1 MSLGSRG
8 RGGRPS
14 RRRGPRSRLISVKRA
29 ERLELLSVVPRL
41 GAQVIC
47 PRRESSRR
55 LRILEVVGHQ
65 GLALLRRVSETSR
78 KVEVAE
84 HPEPH
89 RGVEELRPV
98 EVGVLPIGYRLYIL
112 LREEVLHAIVDLF
125 VRQGLEIASENL
137 ETRHL
142 EAMGLHVLG
151 VVTPEGFLTCII
163 RLKSR
168 RDDLPE
174 YHARVD
180 RGTDSTGV

>member
-8 RGGRPS
+8 RGGQPS
-14 RRRGPRSRLISVKRA
+14 RRPGPRSRLISLKRV
-29 ERLELLSVVPRL
+29 EGLELLDCL
-41 GAQVIC
+41 AKLAAQVIST
-47 PRRESSRR
+47 RHESSRR
-55 LRILEVVGHQ
+55 VRILEVVGYQ
-65 GLALLRRVSETSR
+65 GLTLLRRVSETSG

-125 VRQGLEIASENL
+125 VRQSLEIASENL

-142 EAMGLHVLG
+142 EAMGLHVLD

-163 RLKSR
+163 RLESR

>member
-8 RGGRPS
+8 RGGQPS
-14 RRRGPRSRLISVKRA
+14 RRPGPRTPLISLKGV
-29 ERLELLSVVPRL
+29 EGLELLYGLPKL
-41 GAQVIC
+41 AAQVIS
-47 PRRESSRR
+47 PRRESSGR
-55 LRILEVVGHQ
+55 LRILEVVGHE
-65 GLALLRRVSETSR
+65 GLTLFRCVPETSR

-142 EAMGLHVLG
+142 EAMGLHVLD
-151 VVTPEGFLTCII
+151 VVTPEGFLARVV

-174 YHARVD
+174 DHARVD
-180 RGTDSTGV
+180 RGTDSAGV